1 MHKRVLSLGCLLLI
15 VGSLFLVIAASAIV
29 ENIEIPASKDPLA
42 RDSPENIAALKTH
55 IAYVGTSQ
63 EARMDGVIDYIS
75 NISGTAG
82 VEKLQNI
89 RDDYLVAAASIP
101 VMQTADQINSLRD
114 DMCAQT
120 RLFAEEAKVQMVIFN
135 GSPEGMRETA
145 DASIMAFDISLT
157 SMTDPL
163 WLSRDSARV
172 KVFNRESQERN
183 ATIKSLSEKG
193 IDITQARQIS
203 DQIDAKRSELE
214 SALRNKQGEA
224 MTKFNTGIKTLN
236 QQFRNTVGTYQTNLE
251 IQMKSAAIQAM
262 AG

>member
-1 MHKRVLSLGCLLLI
+1 
-15 VGSLFLVIAASAIV
+15 
-29 ENIEIPASKDPLA
+29 
-42 RDSPENIAALKTH
+42 
-55 IAYVGTSQ
+55 
-63 EARMDGVIDYIS
+63 
-75 NISGTAG
+75 
-82 VEKLQNI
+82 
-89 RDDYLVAAASIP
+89 
-101 VMQTADQINSLRD
+101 
-114 DMCAQT
+114 
-120 RLFAEEAKVQMVIFN
+120 
-135 GSPEGMRETA
+135 
-145 DASIMAFDISLT
+145 
-157 SMTDPL
+157 MTDPL

-193 IDITQARQIS
+193 IDIAQARQIS